1 MFHGGSGGHVAA
13 LDVPTEPVGL
23 DLVGERSGKPPIDD
37 FGHPP
42 ARSRQCVAGVE
53 NGPVVHGL
61 VIETDLVP
69 QQVDARPEHVI
80 RNGAGERRET
90 LAHER
95 IDELVVHAP
104 ILSLGPP

>member
-1 MFHGGSGGHVAA
+1 
-13 LDVPTEPVGL
+13 
-23 DLVGERSGKPPIDD
+23 
-37 FGHPP
+37 
-42 ARSRQCVAGVE
+42 
-53 NGPVVHGL
+53 

-69 QQVDARPEHVI
+69 QQVDARPDHVI
-80 RNGAGERRET
+80 RNGAGERHET